1 MIKSYFKLGFR
12 NLVKNKLSSVINIL
26 GLALAVG
33 CCLVVFRFFDW
44 SMHMDSFHKKR
55 DKLFVVERISEQN
68 GNQQYWG
75 NSPEPMGPMLKAD
88 FPQVKNFARLRDFDV
103 IIKQKDNV
111 FRSQV
116 SFVDNSFYQM
126 FDFPVKW
133 GNKQQFTGEDGIV
146 LTNEISQML
155 FGQQNPVGKNLVIR
169 FSKNDKEILANFTVK
184 GVLEDRPIDA
194 SFYFFALVPYQ
205 RMQALGMDSPGD
217 WKERVSMTFL
227 QGDNSTSL
235 TSLKQD
241 KYLKLYNDANKVDKI
256 VAYNFQSLTT
266 MNFHAYKVQP
276 LRFSSTPIVGY
287 IMLLVIAI
295 ATLLI
300 VYFNYTNIAMASAS
314 ARLKEIGVRK
324 VMGSGRKQIIVQFIT
339 ENLILCT
346 FGVLAGLLLAET
358 IFLPWFSRLS
368 NVDLA
373 KNLFTNYRT
382 WVMLVMLIIISAL
395 SGSAYPSF
403 YISAFKPVDI
413 MKGNS
418 KMGSKNRFRKVLLS
432 FQFFLTF
439 LAISTTFAILQE
451 TKKINARPWGYNPS
465 DNVVVT
471 LDKSTNFEAFKN
483 QLKTSNKVRSVTGS
497 VQSLGNYTTQL
508 VINADGKD
516 QTVQGLNVLP
526 GFATQ
531 LGVNINKGRD
541 LAADFGTDQSSSVL
555 VNKAFLQQ
563 MHWASGIGKTIMYEK
578 RRYAIVGEVSDF
590 HYQNFQTPIG
600 PLVMMGCKPSEVG
613 YVYVKT
619 APGLFT
625 AGHEE
630 VEKVWKKVNPNLP
643 FNYYYQD
650 SVFDFYFHLFVQ
662 ASQILGAA
670 SFIMIVISITGIF
683 GLALLILSKKMKEIC
698 VRKVLGA
705 GMGNIIYLVN
715 KEFIAAIGFA
725 ILFGIPMAWYV
736 TRNLFD
742 QVTPE
747 SKVSVYPIIL
757 SLAGLLIMSLISV
770 SWHIFRA
777 HTASPAEY
785 LKDE

>member
-55 DKLFVVERISEQN
+55 DKLFVIERVSEQN

-75 NSPEPMGPMLKAD
+75 NSPAPMGPILKND
-88 FPQVKNFARLRDFDV
+88 FPQVKNFARLKDFDV

-111 FRSQV
+111 FRSEV
-116 SFVDNSFYQM
+116 SFVDNSFYQI
-126 FDFPVKW
+126 FDFPVNW
-133 GNKQQFTGEDGIV
+133 GNKHQFTSFDGIV
-146 LTNEISQML
+146 LTNEISGML
-155 FGQQNPVGKNLVIR
+155 FGRQNPVGKNIAIR
-169 FSKNDKEILANFTVK
+169 FSKDNKEILANFTVK

-194 SFYFFALVPYQ
+194 SFYFFALIPYQ
-205 RMQALGMDSPGD
+205 RLQALGMDAPGD
-217 WKERVSMTFL
+217 WKESVNMTFL

-235 TSLKQD
+235 TALKQD

-256 VAYNFQSLTT
+256 AAYNFQSLTN
-266 MNFHAYKVQP
+266 MNFHSYKVQP

-287 IMLLVIAI
+287 IMLLVIAL

-324 VMGSGRKQIIVQFIT
+324 VMGSSRKQIIVQFIT

-346 FGVLAGLLLAET
+346 FGVLAGLFLAKT

-373 KNLFTNYRT
+373 QNLFTNYRT
-382 WVMLVMLIIISAL
+382 WVILIILIIVSAL
-395 SGSAYPSF
+395 SGAAYPSF
-403 YISAFKPVDI
+403 YISAFKPVNI

-439 LAISTTFAILQE
+439 LAISTTFAILRE

-471 LDKSTNFEAFKN
+471 LDKSTNFGAFKN
-483 QLKTSNKVRSVTGS
+483 ELKTSNKVKSVTGS
-497 VQSLGNYTTQL
+497 VQALGSYTTQL
-508 VINADGKD
+508 VINAEGKD

-531 LGVNINKGRD
+531 LGINIDKGRD
-541 LAADFGTDQSSSVL
+541 LAADFGTDQTSSVL
-555 VNKAFLQQ
+555 VNKAFLKQ
-563 MHWASGIGKTIMYEK
+563 MHWTSGVGKTIMFEK
-578 RRYAIVGEVSDF
+578 RRYSIVGEVSDF

-600 PLVMMGCKPSEVG
+600 PLVMMGCKPGEVA

-670 SFIMIVISITGIF
+670 SFIMIVSFLLTGIF

-698 VRKVLGA
+698 VRKVLGV

-725 ILFGIPMAWYV
+725 IFCLGYQWHGTLPGIYL
-736 TRNLFD
+736 TR
-742 QVTPE
+742 
-747 SKVSVYPIIL
+747 
-757 SLAGLLIMSLISV
+757 
-770 SWHIFRA
+770 
-777 HTASPAEY
+777 
-785 LKDE
+785 